1 MKSSSLA
8 LRLVIGAGALIAVA
22 LLAAG
27 FALSALFRDYVEQS
41 FDARLDVLLLGLVAV
56 AEIDDQGQLGLTRG
70 VGEPRFDQPLSGWYW
85 QITDGAEPV
94 LRSRSLWDEVL
105 PDAPGPATSEARR
118 LDVAGPEG
126 QALRLTFRD
135 IALPGLDRRLTF
147 IVAGDRAEIAAALR
161 AFNVTLAAALGLL
174 GVGLVVAIVVQVR
187 FGLHP
192 LRRLRRAIA
201 QVRAGQAERLEGE
214 FPAEIAPLA
223 EELNLL
229 LEHNAQVVERART
242 QASNLAHGLKT
253 PLAVLLNEAG
263 AASGPLAETVRRQAT
278 AMRRQIEHH
287 LSRARVAAS
296 ARVLGTRTPLA
307 EVVQDLGRTL
317 ARLHAERGV
326 ALDIAVPAALAFR
339 GERQDLEEM
348 IGNLADNACKWAKRR
363 VAIHAREEAG
373 RIVCVVEDDGP
384 GLPEEA
390 LDTVFGRG
398 QRLDENVPGT
408 GHGLAIVREIAELYG
423 GSIVLE
429 RADDAGLRAVLTL
442 PAAAPHPPEAPPRAT
457 SPGGRG

>member
-1 MKSSSLA
+1 MTSSSLA
-8 LRLVIGAGALIAVA
+8 LRLVVGAGALIAVA

-27 FALSALFRDYVEQS
+27 LALSALFRDYVEQS

-85 QITDGAEPV
+85 QVNDGPLPV
-94 LRSRSLWDEVL
+94 ARSRSLWDEDL
-105 PDAPGPATSEARR
+105 PAELGAATDRERRDAVGP
-118 LDVAGPEG
+118 DG

-135 IALPGLDRRLTF
+135 IALPGLDRRLRF

-201 QVRAGQAERLEGE
+201 QVRAGQVERLEGE

-253 PLAVLLNEAG
+253 PLAVLLNEAD

-296 ARVLGTRTPLA
+296 ARVLGARTPVA

-429 RADDAGLRAVLTL
+429 RADLAGLRAVLTL
-442 PAAAPHPPEAPPRAT
+442 PAA
-457 SPGGRG
+457 G